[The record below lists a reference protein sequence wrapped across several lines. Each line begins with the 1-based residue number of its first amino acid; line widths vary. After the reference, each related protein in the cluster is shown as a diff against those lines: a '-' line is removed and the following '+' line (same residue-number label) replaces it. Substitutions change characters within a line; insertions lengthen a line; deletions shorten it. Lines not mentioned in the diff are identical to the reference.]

1 MVSARTRAT
10 RSSLC
15 PAAFAHS
22 ASFSPATASWPHR
35 VVSFISV
42 VGCGTLPSSGIR
54 QNRRQEIESATS
66 AHRLSKP
73 SRYRNF
79 KNISRK

>member
-1 MVSARTRAT
+1 LA
-10 RSSLC
+10 

-22 ASFSPATASWPHR
+22 ASFSPATASSPHR

-42 VGCGTLPSSGIR
+42 VGCGILASSGIR
-54 QNRRQEIESATS
+54 QNRRHEIESLTS
-66 AHRLSKP
+66 AHRLSNP

-79 KNISRK
+79 KNISRR